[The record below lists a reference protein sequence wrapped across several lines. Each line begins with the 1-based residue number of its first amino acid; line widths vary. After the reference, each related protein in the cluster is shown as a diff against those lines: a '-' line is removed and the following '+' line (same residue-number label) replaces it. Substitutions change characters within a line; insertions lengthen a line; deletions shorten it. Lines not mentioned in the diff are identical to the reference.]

1 LAQPDEIVA
10 QLGFSKVW
18 LVALLEIDW
27 GKSTTRRFGF
37 ERDDVVAASASATAL
52 EAPVGA
58 TIVSVVLS
66 PLAAS
71 VSSGSFVSPGFNVV
85 TCAAAE
91 VRGGEVGSE
100 VKLPVPAVSES
111 TLAAALESGTVVPA
125 GLAEQET
132 NRKTTAI

>member
-1 LAQPDEIVA
+1 M
-10 QLGFSKVW
+10 
-18 LVALLEIDW
+18 
-27 GKSTTRRFGF
+27 
-37 ERDDVVAASASATAL
+37 VAAPASATAL

-71 VSSGSFVSPGFNVV
+71 VSSGSFVSPGFKVE

-91 VRGGEVGSE
+91 VRGVEVESE
-100 VKLPVPAVSES
+100 VKLPVPAVSEP
-111 TLAAALESGTVVPA
+111 TLAAPLESGTVVPA